1 MIYATIGLVILLVV
15 IAIYAVLSKSVV
27 AAIVAV
33 GVFSFVVSVIFVVL
47 QAPDVAMTQAV
58 VGAGLTTAFFVIALD
73 KTNTDDTEGAE

>member
-15 IAIYAVLSKSVV
+15 IAIYAVLSRSLV

>member
-1 MIYATIGLVILLVV
+1 VIYATIGLVVLLVV
-15 IAIYAVLSKSVV
+15 IAVYAVVCKSLV

-73 KTNTDDTEGAE
+73 KTNTDDTEGME

>member
-1 MIYATIGLVILLVV
+1 MIYATIGLVVLLVV
-15 IAIYAVLSKSVV
+15 IAVYAVVCKSLV

-73 KTNTDDTEGAE
+73 KTNTDDTEGME